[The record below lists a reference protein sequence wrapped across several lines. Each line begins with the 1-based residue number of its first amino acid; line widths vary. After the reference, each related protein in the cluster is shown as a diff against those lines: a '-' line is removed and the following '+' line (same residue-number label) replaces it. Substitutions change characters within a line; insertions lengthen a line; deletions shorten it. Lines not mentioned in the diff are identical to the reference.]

1 MTDELNP
8 DLMFQITRTD
18 LLLRIARGEL
28 DPVALVKAELGNR
41 GIGPNGRW
49 VGFNRARIEWGIE
62 R

>member
-8 DLMFQITRTD
+8 DLMFQLTPTP

-28 DPVALVKAELGNR
+28 DPVALVKAELASR